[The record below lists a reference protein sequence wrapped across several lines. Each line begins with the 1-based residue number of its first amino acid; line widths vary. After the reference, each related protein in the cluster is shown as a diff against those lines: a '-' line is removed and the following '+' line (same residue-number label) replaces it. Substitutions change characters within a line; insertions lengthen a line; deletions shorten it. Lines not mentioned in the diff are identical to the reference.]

1 MQLLEP
7 ARKANR
13 GALVAKMALDLAGDR
28 QRCEGRELVA
38 QVRVES
44 LDRFDETEVPDLHD
58 VVQRLAAV
66 LELACQKVDE
76 IVVRT
81 DELLADAITLGWI
94 LAFAIS
100 PVKSAQLFPGQPARG
115 TH

>member
-7 ARKANR
+7 AWKANR

-66 LELACQKVDE
+66 LELARQKVDE
-76 IVVRT
+76 IVVGA
-81 DELLADAITLGWI
+81 DELLADAITLG
-94 LAFAIS
+94 
-100 PVKSAQLFPGQPARG
+100 
-115 TH
+115 